1 MIFLAGV
8 RVHRVEHNVRM
19 DMPPIHMGGNYR
31 LVTVQMLRNESLG
44 NFQSQLGRDFTGLE
58 GLDNMVILDAP
69 HVFSVPF
76 RLQHLTAFP
85 AWLTA
90 LMGGEDL
97 LLRLIAVEDVVDPDI
112 QPTFSGQDLGDS
124 HYGLATWYINS

>member
-19 DMPPIHMGGNYR
+19 DMPPIHMGGNYC
-31 LVTVQMLRNESLG
+31 LVTVQMLRSESLG

-58 GLDNMVILDAP
+58 GLDDMVILDTIFFSCAP
-69 HVFSVPF
+69 FG
-76 RLQHLTAFP
+76 LQHLTALP
-85 AWLTA
+85 AWFTA
-90 LMGGEDL
+90 LMGCEDL

-112 QPTFSGQDLGDS
+112 QPTFSSQDLGDS

>member
-8 RVHRVEHNVRM
+8 RIYGVEHNVRV
-19 DMPPIHMGGNYR
+19 DMPSIHMGGNYC
-31 LVTVQMLRNESLG
+31 LVTVQMLRSESLG
-44 NFQSQLGRDFTGLE
+44 NFQSQLGRDFAG
-58 GLDNMVILDAP
+58 MVVLDAP
-69 HVFSVPF
+69 HVFGVPF
-76 RLQHLTAFP
+76 SLQHLTALP

-112 QPTFSGQDLGDS
+112 QPTFSSQDLGDS

>member
-31 LVTVQMLRNESLG
+31 LVTVQILRSESLG

-69 HVFSVPF
+69 QMCIRDRITTMNKINTP
-76 RLQHLTAFP
+76 P
-85 AWLTA
+85 AT
-90 LMGGEDL
+90 
-97 LLRLIAVEDVVDPDI
+97 LI
-112 QPTFSGQDLGDS
+112 
-124 HYGLATWYINS
+124 